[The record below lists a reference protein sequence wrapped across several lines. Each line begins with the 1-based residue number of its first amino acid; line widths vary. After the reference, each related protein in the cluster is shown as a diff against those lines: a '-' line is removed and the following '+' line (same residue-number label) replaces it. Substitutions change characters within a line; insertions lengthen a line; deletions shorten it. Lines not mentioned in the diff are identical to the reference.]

1 MLDVRI
7 DTVDAV
13 LWLLALAFGFG
24 CVSLLSSSSS
34 SFNFSIHFG
43 GYFPVLL
50 FFVCRC
56 FYLGTP
62 PSFHH
67 WSAVAAVP
75 K

>member
-1 MLDVRI
+1 
-7 DTVDAV
+7 
-13 LWLLALAFGFG
+13 
-24 CVSLLSSSSS
+24 
-34 SFNFSIHFG
+34 
-43 GYFPVLL
+43 VLL